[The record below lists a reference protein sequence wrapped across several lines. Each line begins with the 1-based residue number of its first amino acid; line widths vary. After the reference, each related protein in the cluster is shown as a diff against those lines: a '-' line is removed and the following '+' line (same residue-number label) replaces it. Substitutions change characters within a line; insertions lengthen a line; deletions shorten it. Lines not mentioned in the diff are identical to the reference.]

1 MFDALLALTAIA
13 SSAIEVGG
21 MVTANK
27 VMEKHE
33 PNNAYDASK
42 AYYDSLEAQNK
53 VRFLD
58 NCPTVKDETPSQ
70 RMHREHI
77 EREAAKRVAARHAND
92 NSAPQENPMADWV
105 MNNDRLLL
113 EVLKPGVHI
122 IPNKVLEGMDADEVA
137 MWLFAKIDAV
147 ESVDHVAAGLEVTVR

>member
-1 MFDALLALTAIA
+1 MFDAILALTAA
-13 SSAIEVGG
+13 VNSAIEVGG

-27 VMEKHE
+27 MMEKHE

-77 EREAAKRVAARHAND
+77 EREAAKRVVARHAND

>member
-1 MFDALLALTAIA
+1 MFDAILALTAVVN
-13 SSAIEVGG
+13 SAIEVGG
-21 MVTANK
+21 IVMANK
-27 VMEKHE
+27 QMKKHE

-53 VRFLD
+53 IRFLD

-92 NSAPQENPMADWV
+92 NNKPKEDPMVNWV
-105 MNNDRLLL
+105 MNNDKLLL
-113 EVLKPGVHI
+113 EVLKPGVHL
-122 IPNKVLEGMDADEVA
+122 IPNNVLEGMDVDEVA
-137 MWLFAKIDAV
+137 KRLFDIDEV
-147 ESVDHVAAGLEVTVR
+147 ESVDHVTEGLEVTVR

>member
-27 VMEKHE
+27 MMEKHE

-77 EREAAKRVAARHAND
+77 EREAAKRVVARHAND

>member
-1 MFDALLALTAIA
+1 MFDVLLALTAIA

-21 MVTANK
+21 IVSANK
-27 VMEKHE
+27 QMEKHE

-42 AYYDSLEAQNK
+42 AYYDSMEAQNRIL
-53 VRFLD
+53 VMD

-77 EREAAKRVAARHAND
+77 EREAAKRVAERHAND
-92 NSAPQENPMADWV
+92 QNKPQENPMANWV
-105 MNNDRLLL
+105 MKNDRLLL
-113 EVLKPGVHI
+113 DVLKPGVHL

-147 ESVDHVAAGLEVTVR
+147 ESVDHIAAGLEVTVR

>member
-1 MFDALLALTAIA
+1 MFDAILALTAVVN
-13 SSAIEVGG
+13 SAIEVGG
-21 MVTANK
+21 MVMANK
-27 VMEKHE
+27 MMEKHE

-42 AYYDSLEAQNK
+42 AYYDSLGAQNK

-77 EREAAKRVAARHAND
+77 EREAAKRVAARHTND
-92 NSAPQENPMADWV
+92 NSAPQENPLADWV

-122 IPNKVLEGMDADEVA
+122 IPNKVLEGMDTDEVA